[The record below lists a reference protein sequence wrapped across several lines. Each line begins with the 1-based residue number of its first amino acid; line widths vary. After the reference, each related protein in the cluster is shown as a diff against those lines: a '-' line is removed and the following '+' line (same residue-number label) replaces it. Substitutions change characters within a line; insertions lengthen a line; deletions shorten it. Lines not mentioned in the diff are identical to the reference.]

1 MVRLDRLTLQ
11 GFKSFAA
18 RTTIP
23 FPEGFNII
31 AGPNGS
37 GKCLDYNSI
46 VLLESGEEVKI
57 GDLVEA
63 KLKKNK
69 VVHIDDGVVAE
80 NETDEKILSL
90 GKDLKF
96 SPRRIKS
103 FIRRKAP
110 ASMLRIRTRSGRE
123 IVTTKYH
130 PFFSIKSEGI
140 ISLKAEEINEGV
152 RIA

>member
-1 MVRLDRLTLQ
+1 M
-11 GFKSFAA
+11 
-18 RTTIP
+18 TIIY
-23 FPEGFNII
+23 EALKKAEKNID
-31 AGPNGS
+31 A
-37 GKCLDYNSI
+37 
-46 VLLESGEEVKI
+46 VTE
-57 GDLVEA
+57 
-63 KLKKNK
+63 LKKNK

-130 PFFSIKSEGI
+130 PFFSINYSI
-140 ISLKAEEINEGV
+140 VLRSP
-152 RIA
+152 